1 MLEELPSFCA
11 VESSPARSRIEPHE
25 LVLAIVKHYKLKP
38 GELKNRYSTLRQVE
52 CRSAVIIA
60 LHNTYPKQSLHWCAR
75 FIGRSVW
82 TAYYIL
88 GMTARAK
95 QNPFVMQRLA
105 RLTEEFYRERGPFAR
120 SLRS

>member
-1 MLEELPSFCA
+1 MLEESPFCA
-11 VESSPARSRIEPHE
+11 VVSTPPRPGTEPHD
-25 LVLAIVKHYKLKP
+25 LVLAIVKHYKLEP
-38 GELKNRYSTLRQVE
+38 GELKNRYCTRRQAE

-60 LHNTYPKQSLHWCAR
+60 LHNAYPKQSLHWCAR

-95 QNPFVMQRLA
+95 RNPFVMQRLA

>member
-25 LVLAIVKHYKLKP
+25 LVLAIVKHYKLNP

-82 TAYYIL
+82 TAYYIF
-88 GMTARAK
+88 GRTARAK
-95 QNPFVMQRLA
+95 REPVVMERLA
-105 RLTEEFYRERGPFAR
+105 RLTEEFYRQR
-120 SLRS
+120 